1 MDLDRTNWFK
11 LALSLRGSVIRD
23 IKAQVFLSMGMA
35 LIITLIYKQGYI
47 GLSQPILAGLIP
59 GIVLG
64 LLLVFRT
71 NTAYDR
77 FWEGWHIAGMTIF
90 TGRNLS
96 RQMWMNIAEPSL
108 EDRQQKAA
116 HLRLIA
122 VFFMAMTQHL
132 RREGVDER
140 FKSLLSPKQYSELER
155 ASNMPLKITQWIGA
169 YLSQQYA
176 QQQID
181 TIQFAAQNRLL
192 DQLVECLSRCERIL
206 NAPMPKAYSM
216 HLRHLLILYCWALPF
231 QMVKDL
237 QWWTIPVVGVVAFA
251 LFGIEAI
258 GLEIEN
264 PFGYDA
270 NDIPLDNLC
279 RKLHNDI
286 EELIA
291 SATETESLEEAL
303 KISTFYKTS

>member
-1 MDLDRTNWFK
+1 MNFDRNNWFK
-11 LALSLRGSVIRD
+11 LALDLKSSVIRD
-23 IKAQVFLSMGMA
+23 IKNQVLLSMVMA
-35 LIITLIYKQGYI
+35 LIITILYTNGYP
-47 GLSQPILAGLIP
+47 GLSQPILTGLIP
-59 GIVLG
+59 GIILG

-71 NTAYDR
+71 NTAYER

-96 RQMWMNIAEPSL
+96 RQMWMTIPDSTLADCQE
-108 EDRQQKAA
+108 KAA
-116 HLRLIA
+116 YLRLVPA
-122 VFFMAMTQHL
+122 FFMAMKQHL
-132 RREGVDER
+132 RHAGVDEEL
-140 FKSLLSPKQYSELER
+140 KSVLSPEQCLELQYVT
-155 ASNMPLKITQWIGA
+155 NMPLKVTQWIGG
-169 YLSQQYA
+169 YLTKQYT
-176 QQQID
+176 QKHID
-181 TIQFAAQNRLL
+181 SIQFASLNRLL

-206 NAPMPKAYSM
+206 AAPMPKAYSI
-216 HLRHLLILYCWALPF
+216 HLRHLLLLYCFALPF

-270 NDIPLDNLC
+270 NDIPLDRLC
-279 RKLHNDI
+279 QKLHNDI

-291 SATETESLEEAL
+291 AGTKQGSIETP
-303 KISTFYKTS
+303 TGKTHIQ